1 MRRAIVAAV
10 SFVLLLVPA
19 FTVSAQSEITP
30 EDIAAAEAERRAI
43 SAELQEVTAEYD
55 AAVARLIELEDS
67 LTSLG
72 IELAEKEQELAFAR
86 VAAREVAVDRYK
98 YAGASSS
105 VIFDSTTIE
114 DVPVRAGYLDIL
126 SREGTDIVIR
136 LFALEENYEA
146 QQVVVE
152 QALANQTMTKADLE
166 ELAVSILGSL
176 ETANRNYDA
185 IVRAYE
191 VQEEERRIRE
201 EEERRRQEEEERRAR
216 EATSTTTTTAP
227 TTTTT
232 AVSETTSTGAPD
244 ETTTSGPPD
253 ESATTTSA
261 PDQSTTT
268 TSPPTTTEPPPAPSM
283 VCPVDGAVAFT
294 DTWGDPRSGGRTHKG
309 VDMIAARGTPLV
321 AIEAATVKRMRNGG
335 LGGITVTLRGVG
347 GDEFYYAHLDGW
359 ASGLSVGQ
367 SLTAGEL
374 LGYVGNTGNA
384 QYTVPHLHF
393 EWAPGGGAA
402 VNPYALVADLC
413 L

>member
-43 SAELQEVTAEYD
+43 SADLQAVTAEYD

-72 IELAEKEQELAFAR
+72 IELAEKEQQLAFAR

-136 LFALEENYEA
+136 LFALEENYKA

-152 QALANQTMTKADLE
+152 QALANQTVTKADLE
-166 ELAVSILGSL
+166 ELAGSILGSL

-201 EEERRRQEEEERRAR
+201 EEERRQREEEERRAR

-227 TTTTT
+227 ATTTT
-232 AVSETTSTGAPD
+232 AVPETTTTGAPD
-244 ETTTSGPPD
+244 ES
-253 ESATTTSA
+253 STTTSA
-261 PDQSTTT
+261 PDESTTT
-268 TSPPTTTEPPPAPSM
+268 TSTTQPPPTTTEPPPAPSM

-321 AIEAATVKRMRNGG
+321 AIEAGTVKRMRNGG
-335 LGGITVTLRGVG
+335 LGGITVTLRGAS

-367 SLTAGEL
+367 SLAVGEL

-402 VNPYALVADLC
+402 VNPYPLVAVLC

>member
-1 MRRAIVAAV
+1 MRRAIAAAIA
-10 SFVLLLVPA
+10 FVLVLVPA

-30 EDIAAAEAERRAI
+30 ADIADAEAERRAI
-43 SAELQEVTAEYD
+43 SADLATVTGDYD
-55 AAVARLIELEDS
+55 AAVARLIELENS
-67 LTSLG
+67 LTALG

-98 YAGASSS
+98 YAGASS

-136 LFALEENYEA
+136 LFALEDSYQE

-152 QALANQTMTKADLE
+152 QALVNQTATKADLE
-166 ELAVSILGSL
+166 ELAASILSRL
-176 ETANRNYDA
+176 ETANRDYDA

-191 VQEEERRIRE
+191 IQEEERRQRE
-201 EEERRRQEEEERRAR
+201 EEERRRREEAERLAR
-216 EATSTTTTTAP
+216 EATSTTTSTTAPP
-227 TTTTT
+227 TTTTS
-232 AVSETTSTGAPD
+232 AG
-244 ETTTSGPPD
+244 ETTTSTPPEETTTTGPPD
-253 ESATTTSA
+253 ES
-261 PDQSTTT
+261 TTT
-268 TSPPTTTEPPPAPSM
+268 TSTTEPPPTTTEPPPQPTM

-294 DTWGDPRSGGRTHKG
+294 DTWGDPRPGGRTHKG

-321 AIEAATVKRMRNGG
+321 AIEAGTVKRMRNGG
-335 LGGITVTLRGVG
+335 LGGITVTLNGNS

-359 ASGLSVGQ
+359 AAGLSVGQ
-367 SLTAGEL
+367 SLAVGEL

-384 QYTVPHLHF
+384 QYTIPHLHF

-402 VNPYALVADLC
+402 VNPYPLVADLC

>member
-1 MRRAIVAAV
+1 M
-10 SFVLLLVPA
+10 LVPA
-19 FTVSAQSEITP
+19 FTVSAQTEITP
-30 EDIAAAEAERRAI
+30 ADIEAAEAERRAV
-43 SAELQEVTAEYD
+43 SADLESVTADYD

-86 VAAREVAVDRYK
+86 VAAREVAIDRYK
-98 YAGASSS
+98 YAGASS
-105 VIFDSTTIE
+105 VIFDSATIE
-114 DVPVRAGYLDIL
+114 DVPLRAGYLDIL
-126 SREGTDIVIR
+126 SRRGTDTVIR
-136 LFALEENYEA
+136 LFALEDNYKA

-152 QALANQTMTKADLE
+152 QALVSQTATKADLE
-166 ELAVSILGSL
+166 QLAASILSRL
-176 ETANRNYDA
+176 EAANRDYDA

-191 VQEEERRIRE
+191 IQEEERRQRE
-201 EEERRRQEEEERRAR
+201 EEERLRREEEARRAR
-216 EATSTTTTTAP
+216 EATSTTTTTAAP

-232 AVSETTSTGAPD
+232 VSETTTTAPSD
-244 ETTTSGPPD
+244 ETTTSAPPD
-253 ESATTTSA
+253 EST
-261 PDQSTTT
+261 
-268 TSPPTTTEPPPAPSM
+268 TTTEPPPTTTTQPPPQPSM

-321 AIEAATVKRMRNGG
+321 AIEAGTVKRMRNGG
-335 LGGITVTLRGVG
+335 LGGITVTLRGVS

-359 ASGLSVGQ
+359 AAGLSVGQ
-367 SLTAGEL
+367 SLAVGEL

-402 VNPYALVADLC
+402 VNPYPLVADLC

>member
-1 MRRAIVAAV
+1 MRRAVTAAIA
-10 SFVLLLVPA
+10 FVLVLVPA

-30 EDIAAAEAERRAI
+30 ADIAAAEEERRAI
-43 SAELQEVTAEYD
+43 SGELEAVTADYD
-55 AAVARLIELEDS
+55 AAVARLIELENS
-67 LTSLG
+67 LTALG

-98 YAGASSS
+98 YAGASS
-105 VIFDSTTIE
+105 VVFDSTTIE

-136 LFALEENYEA
+136 LFALEDSYQA

-152 QALANQTMTKADLE
+152 QALVSQTTAKTDLE
-166 ELAVSILGSL
+166 DLAVSILSRL
-176 ETANRNYDA
+176 ETANRDYEA

-191 VQEEERRIRE
+191 IQEEERRQRE
-201 EEERRRQEEEERRAR
+201 EEERRRREEAERRAR
-216 EATSTTTTTAP
+216 EATSTTTASP
-227 TTTTT
+227 TTTTP
-232 AVSETTSTGAPD
+232 VSETTTSGPPE

-253 ESATTTSA
+253 
-261 PDQSTTT
+261 DST
-268 TSPPTTTEPPPAPSM
+268 TTTEPPPTTSEPPPQPSM

-321 AIEAATVKRMRNGG
+321 AIEAGTVKRMRNGG
-335 LGGITVTLRGVG
+335 LGGITVTLRGVS

-367 SLTAGEL
+367 SLAVGEL

-402 VNPYALVADLC
+402 VNPYPLVADLC

>member
-43 SAELQEVTAEYD
+43 SADLQAVTAEYD

-72 IELAEKEQELAFAR
+72 IELAEKEQQLAFAR

-136 LFALEENYEA
+136 LFALEENYKA

-152 QALANQTMTKADLE
+152 QALANQTVTKADLE
-166 ELAVSILGSL
+166 ELAGSILGSL

-201 EEERRRQEEEERRAR
+201 EEERRQREEEERRAR

-227 TTTTT
+227 ATTTT
-232 AVSETTSTGAPD
+232 AVPETTTTGAPD
-244 ETTTSGPPD
+244 ES
-253 ESATTTSA
+253 STTTSA
-261 PDQSTTT
+261 PDESTTT
-268 TSPPTTTEPPPAPSM
+268 TSTTQPPPTTTEPPPAPSM

-321 AIEAATVKRMRNGG
+321 AIEAGTVKRMRNGG
-335 LGGITVTLRGVG
+335 LGGITVTLRGAS

-367 SLTAGEL
+367 SLAVGEL

-402 VNPYALVADLC
+402 VNPYPLVAALC

>member
-1 MRRAIVAAV
+1 VRRAIGATIAC
-10 SFVLLLVPA
+10 VLVFVPA

-30 EDIAAAEAERRAI
+30 ADIAAAEAERRAI
-43 SAELQEVTAEYD
+43 SADLESVTADYD
-55 AAVARLIELEDS
+55 ASVARLIELENS

-98 YAGASSS
+98 YAGGSS
-105 VIFDSTTIE
+105 VIFDSATIE
-114 DVPVRAGYLDIL
+114 DVPVRVGYLDIL
-126 SREGTDIVIR
+126 SRQGTDTVIR
-136 LFALEENYEA
+136 LFALEDSYRA

-152 QALANQTMTKADLE
+152 QALVSQTATQADLE
-166 ELAVSILGSL
+166 QLAASILSRL
-176 ETANRNYDA
+176 ETANRDYDA

-191 VQEEERRIRE
+191 IQEEERRQRE
-201 EEERRRQEEEERRAR
+201 EEERLRREEEARRAR
-216 EATSTTTTTAP
+216 EATSTTTTTAAP
-227 TTTTT
+227 TTTTS
-232 AVSETTSTGAPD
+232 VSETT
-244 ETTTSGPPD
+244 TTVPPG
-253 ESATTTSA
+253 ETTTSA
-261 PDQSTTT
+261 PPDEST
-268 TSPPTTTEPPPAPSM
+268 TTTEPPPTTTTQPPPQASM
-283 VCPVDGAVAFT
+283 VCPVNGAVAFT

-321 AIEAATVKRMRNGG
+321 AIEAGTVKRMRNGG
-335 LGGITVTLRGVG
+335 LGGITVTLSGVS

-359 ASGLSVGQ
+359 AAGLSVGQ
-367 SLTAGEL
+367 GLDVGEL

-402 VNPYALVADLC
+402 VNPYPLVADLC

>member
-1 MRRAIVAAV
+1 MRRAVVAAIA
-10 SFVLLLVPA
+10 FVLLLVPA

-30 EDIAAAEAERRAI
+30 ADIAEAEAERRAI
-43 SAELQEVTAEYD
+43 SADLESVTAEYD
-55 AAVARLIELEDS
+55 TAVARLIELENS
-67 LTSLG
+67 LTALG

-98 YAGASSS
+98 YAGASS
-105 VIFDSTTIE
+105 VIFDSSSIE

-136 LFALEENYEA
+136 LFALEDSYRA

-152 QALANQTMTKADLE
+152 QALANQTSTKVDLE
-166 ELAVSILGSL
+166 QLAASILSRL
-176 ETANRNYDA
+176 ETANRDFDA

-191 VQEEERRIRE
+191 IQEEERRKQE
-201 EEERRRQEEEERRAR
+201 EEERRRREEEERRAR
-216 EATSTTTTTAP
+216 EATSTTTTAP
-227 TTTTT
+227 PATSTTVAETTTT
-232 AVSETTSTGAPD
+232 
-244 ETTTSGPPD
+244 GPPD
-253 ESATTTSA
+253 ESTTSVP
-261 PDQSTTT
+261 PDDSTTT
-268 TSPPTTTEPPPAPSM
+268 TSTTEPPPTTTEPPAQPSM

-321 AIEAATVKRMRNGG
+321 AIEAGTVKRMRNGG
-335 LGGITVTLRGVG
+335 LGGITVTLRGSS

-359 ASGLSVGQ
+359 AAGLSVGQ
-367 SLTAGEL
+367 SLAVGEL

-384 QYTVPHLHF
+384 QYTIPHLHF

-402 VNPYALVADLC
+402 VNP
-413 L
+413 